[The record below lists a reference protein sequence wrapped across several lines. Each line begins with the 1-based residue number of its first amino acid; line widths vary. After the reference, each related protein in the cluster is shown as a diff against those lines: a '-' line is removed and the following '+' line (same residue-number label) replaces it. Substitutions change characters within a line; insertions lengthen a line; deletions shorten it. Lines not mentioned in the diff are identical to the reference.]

1 MFHPPGGTEAMGLSG
16 TMAFQHHGAGG
27 FWREFGVP
35 VFLLL
40 PFPPAI
46 ISTRDPQVPMSTET
60 TISLILFFGALLLVW
75 RTRRGLYQEREK
87 AQAREALPEPVLNPA
102 VDLAV
107 DPPPEPVAAL
117 KTNPVGGS
125 LEGEAEPLAPEKATE
140 EALEKSPGEI
150 NGETLADP
158 EKKSGAE
165 VDQKPAVMTDSGL
178 TPEPIPFHQK
188 KPEEKTAL
196 GGAGKPKTG
205 DREDSK
211 TRMGREKP
219 PDKPLRTV
227 SGKKTVTGAGT
238 EIFAGPGPTMD
249 SAVERGGDGVLPPRA
264 LNPEARVPR
273 SGWVGVVREP
283 AVERP
288 IRSGSMPE
296 TRAAG
301 QSPRPHAAIN
311 PVLKNPAEKKS
322 SGEKPAVKNPAVKLP
337 TGKTPPDK
345 TD

>member
-1 MFHPPGGTEAMGLSG
+1 
-16 TMAFQHHGAGG
+16 
-27 FWREFGVP
+27 
-35 VFLLL
+35 
-40 PFPPAI
+40 
-46 ISTRDPQVPMSTET
+46 MSTET

-87 AQAREALPEPVLNPA
+87 AQAREALPETVPNPA

-107 DPPPEPVAAL
+107 DLAVDPPLEPVAAL
-117 KTNPVGGS
+117 ETNPVEGS
-125 LEGEAEPLAPEKATE
+125 LEGEPEHLAPEGAPKEAPE
-140 EALEKSPGEI
+140 ETTGEI

-178 TPEPIPFHQK
+178 TPEPIPFRQK

-219 PDKPLRTV
+219 PDKPLGTV
-227 SGKKTVTGAGT
+227 SGKKTVTGAGP
-238 EIFAGPGPTMD
+238 EISAGPGPTMD

-264 LNPEARVPR
+264 LNPDARVPR

-288 IRSGSMPE
+288 MGSGSRPE

-301 QSPRPHAAIN
+301 QAPRPHAAIN